1 MFATRFDP
9 YAAQI
14 RLVLANRWAE
24 AQARRTELIVH
35 ALIGSAIAGLL
46 LILLVRQ
53 REAIAALV
61 AWGVQHHAMTLGGL
75 MLFALVLDQRAARRT
90 HAQRLQRDWLAAQP
104 VSPTVRRRR
113 RRLVSITRAAGQGM
127 VLLLGLWLA
136 QLGWAGVAWLAAG
149 VLAAALLASVL
160 PDSLSSH
167 LRPSARE
174 TPFAPRGRGSFWR
187 WQWVEAGAS
196 LAPRR
201 LAWALL
207 AIVLVPRGAW
217 LMAGVAMGLVA
228 LVTVGHAWQRALA
241 VIPAAQRWIATQPVP
256 ASRWVRACLAMPLLV
271 LAAATA
277 ALSLAALAV
286 DSHLLALAIGLGL
299 PAFGLLHLAVV
310 IGNRRHP
317 QRIAWHWPLH
327 AVLLVSVIQSLAL
340 FAPLWWIAQLIWLL
354 RRSGRT

>member
-75 MLFALVLDQRAARRT
+75 MLLALVLDQRAARRM

-104 VSPTVRRRR
+104 VSPAVRRRR

-174 TPFAPRGRGSFWR
+174 TPFAPRGRGSFWC
-187 WQWVEAGAS
+187 WQWIEAGAS

-207 AIVLVPRGAW
+207 ALLLVPRGAL
-217 LMAGVAMGLVA
+217 LMAGLGLVLVA
-228 LVTVGHAWQRALA
+228 LTTAATAWQRSLG
-241 VIPAAQRWIATQPVP
+241 VIPAAHRWIAPQPVS
-256 ASRWVRACLAMPLLV
+256 AWRWLRACVGMPLLLLGGVV
-271 LAAATA
+271 LALV
-277 ALSLAALAV
+277 ALT
-286 DSHLLALAIGLGL
+286 LALGS
-299 PAFGLLHLAVV
+299 P
-310 IGNRRHP
+310 
-317 QRIAWHWPLH
+317 
-327 AVLLVSVIQSLAL
+327 SLAL
-340 FAPLWWIAQLIWLL
+340 VLALGLIGFGTLQLAVQISERLTPRRVPWMFAMQAMLLAAVAQSLPPLALPLWLLQLIWLT
-354 RRSGRT
+354 RRNSHR